1 MTGFTLGQA
10 ALLGYTRQDDVLRKG
25 PGPMIEFLTLF
36 ALPAVLLAL
45 LVSLGFGLFAMNRTG
60 DEARERSGKMMGWR
74 IGLHLA
80 AFAIIILIMALR

>member
-1 MTGFTLGQA
+1 MA
-10 ALLGYTRQDDVLRKG
+10 
-25 PGPMIEFLTLF
+25 EFLTFF

-45 LVSLGFGLFAMNRTG
+45 AVSLGLGLFAMNRTG
-60 DEARERSGKMMGWR
+60 EEARARSAKMMGWR